1 MKNRADSIEVRTRHV
16 HILGVTANPDG
27 AWTTQAARNV
37 PADLGERVGAFTHL
51 IRGRGGQLIESFDT
65 VFASEGIQFGRSP
78 PRLPVANGYAERFV
92 RSVRAECTGRMLIYN
107 EQHGAAVLA
116 ECVEHFNTH
125 RPHQGHGHGPIT
137 ATATGHRTTT
147 TRSVIPPD
155 AAIRRRQRFGGVINK
170 YQRAV

>member
-1 MKNRADSIEVRTRHV
+1 MHL
-16 HILGVTANPDG
+16 LGVTANPDG
-27 AWTTQAARNV
+27 AWTTQAARDV

-65 VFASEGIQFGRSP
+65 VFASEGIQVGRSP
-78 PRLPVANGYAERFV
+78 PRLPVANRYVERFV

-107 EQHGAAVLA
+107 EQHAAAVLA
-116 ECVEHFNTH
+116 ECAEHFT
-125 RPHQGHGHGPIT
+125 PTGPIKAAAT

-155 AAIRRRQRFGGVINK
+155 AAMRHRQRLGGVINK
-170 YQRAV
+170 YQRAA